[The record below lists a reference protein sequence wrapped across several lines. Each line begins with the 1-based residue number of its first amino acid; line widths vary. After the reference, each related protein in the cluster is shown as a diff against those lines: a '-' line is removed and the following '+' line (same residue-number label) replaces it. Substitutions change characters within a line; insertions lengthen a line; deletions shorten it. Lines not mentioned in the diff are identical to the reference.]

1 MAPRT
6 KTSPPEHNGTLRHF
20 THPHVLI
27 KQNFED
33 IQHEGYD
40 NDEFECDGCSA
51 AGSGARYHC
60 KQCSFDLHEDCAT
73 CPGFLT
79 SFIHPNH
86 PLERIWEGPENDHGQ
101 LRPCDVCGDQVKGLF
116 YKCSSG
122 AAEKRYND
130 ESHYFFIHPTCS
142 KFQPQLHHAIDEN
155 HPLRLQSV
163 PVIPD
168 AWCAICRKLVSS
180 SSWSYRC
187 DPCGINIHPQCI
199 TLPYVKYH
207 QQQARPS
214 RPSGPSQRQ
223 QVADAEAD
231 ADALAAA
238 KYQAKMRAKTNKF
251 ILKHL
256 I

>member
-6 KTSPPEHNGTLRHF
+6 KTSLPEQNGTLRHF

-27 KQNFED
+27 KQAFED
-33 IQHEGYD
+33 IQSEGYE
-40 NDEFECDGCSA
+40 NDEFVCDGCSA
-51 AGSGARYHC
+51 VGSGARYHC

-101 LRPCDVCGDQVKGLF
+101 LRPCDVCGGQVKGLF

-122 AAEKRYND
+122 APEKRYD
-130 ESHYFFIHPTCS
+130 EGSHYFFIHPTCS
-142 KFQPQLHHAIDEN
+142 KFQPQLHHGIDEN

-187 DPCGINIHPQCI
+187 DPCGVNIHPQCI
-199 TLPYVKYH
+199 TLPYVRY
-207 QQQARPS
+207 QQQV

-223 QVADAEAD
+223 QVANAEAD

-238 KYQAKMRAKTNKF
+238 MYQAKMRAKTNKF